1 MATCSHYLK
10 VSIERKIIMTE
21 KVMYQRLLNNLT
33 NIKNDLY
40 NAIQNLESAES
51 NSYNAINVS
60 NNPYKKREIKNALDE
75 LRTQYNNLQNIYI
88 QEVKRKM
95 MEANND

>member
-1 MATCSHYLK
+1 
-10 VSIERKIIMTE
+10 MTE
-21 KVMYQRLLNNLT
+21 KVIYQRLLNNLT

-60 NNPYKKREIKNALDE
+60 NNPYKKREIKNTIDE
-75 LRTQYNNLQNIYI
+75 LRNQYNNLQNIYI
-88 QEVKRKM
+88 PEVKRKM

>member
-1 MATCSHYLK
+1 M
-10 VSIERKIIMTE
+10 SIERKIIKNE
-21 KVMYQRLLNNLT
+21 KVIYQRLLNNLT

-60 NNPYKKREIKNALDE
+60 NNPYKKREIKNTIDE
-75 LRTQYNNLQNIYI
+75 LRNQYNNLQNIYI
-88 QEVKRKM
+88 PEVKRKM

>member
-1 MATCSHYLK
+1 
-10 VSIERKIIMTE
+10 MTE

>member
-1 MATCSHYLK
+1 
-10 VSIERKIIMTE
+10 MTE

-51 NSYNAINVS
+51 NSYNAINVN

-88 QEVKRKM
+88 QEVKRKI
-95 MEANND
+95 MEVNND

>member
-1 MATCSHYLK
+1 MN
-10 VSIERKIIMTE
+10 E
-21 KVMYQRLLNNLT
+21 KVIYQRLLNNLT

-60 NNPYKKREIKNALDE
+60 NNPYKKREIKNTIDE
-75 LRTQYNNLQNIYI
+75 LRNQYNNLQNIYI
-88 QEVKRKM
+88 PEVKRKM

>member
-1 MATCSHYLK
+1 
-10 VSIERKIIMTE
+10 MTE
-21 KVMYQRLLNNLT
+21 KVMYERLLNNLT